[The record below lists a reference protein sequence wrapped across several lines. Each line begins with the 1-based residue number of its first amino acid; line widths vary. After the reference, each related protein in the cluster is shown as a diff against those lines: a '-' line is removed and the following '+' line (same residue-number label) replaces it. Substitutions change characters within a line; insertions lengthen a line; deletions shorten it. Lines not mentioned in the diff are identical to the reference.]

1 MNKKIILSVA
11 LVAILLGA
19 LLILTGCGESENS
32 SNTNVIQ
39 VPMTVINR
47 VPETIIKKL
56 YISGAGIETWG
67 DDLLKGQEMPT
78 DTQLSLVFNID
89 KNNVAWD
96 IKAVD
101 EEGTEVAFRNLD
113 LSNVYTTGGVIT
125 LLVDEEGNPVATA
138 ASID

>member
-19 LLILTGCGESENS
+19 LLILTGCGESQNTNS
-32 SNTNVIQ
+32 NVIQ
-39 VPMTVINR
+39 VPMTVINK
-47 VPETIIKKL
+47 VPDTIIKKL